1 MQVAA
6 AAGSLGAV
14 RVLGSPVLVEGL
26 MAWPEPTVDVNVRW
40 RRRWLEPLLRLIA
53 GRRLTRQ
60 RWLVN
65 ALLWLMPLDVKV
77 GRNRPQRCRLAYS
90 REYWDN
96 FVRHGG

>member
-1 MQVAA
+1 MV
-6 AAGSLGAV
+6 G
-14 RVLGSPVLVEGL
+14 P
-26 MAWPEPTVDVNVRW
+26 PTVDVNVRW
-40 RRRWLEPLLRLIA
+40 RRRWLEPVLRVIA
-53 GRRLTRQ
+53 RWRLTRQ

-77 GRNRPQRCRLAYS
+77 GRNRPQRCRLGYS